1 MKSIKRCQLVMTIFL
16 LLFIAGLGILTA
28 RIYKDAPFYITHS
41 DNYRLGRVY
50 DRNKD
55 VLFDGT
61 KKIDKP
67 DNYLID
73 VGNLIGDDKGQM
85 ENTLVAQNIDK
96 LSNYSFNSGI
106 NNKDGKAAIYTTL
119 DHTAN
124 RAAYDAFMGA
134 DGCAVA
140 YNYKTGELLVCT
152 SLPNIDPRSGYGG
165 IENMK
170 SGTLMS
176 KAMYGTVPGS
186 TQKVSTVITAM
197 EILGQEELFAKS
209 YSCSGYYM
217 NGTGGK
223 IDCHNQW
230 GHGTQNIQQ
239 AVENSCN
246 PFFAQLVEDGD
257 MPLESINEVY
267 TRLGYKVSNGEN
279 KDEDENEEEDEAQE
293 QEYIDIDGIQCFK
306 ASTTLTDTSD
316 FATQWGCIGQGETLV
331 SPVQLMMWQS
341 AIANGT
347 GKMTMP
353 YLIEK
358 VTDVEGNITETADT
372 DYSEQLFSN
381 ETAASVKQILLT
393 NGANHYEYS
402 IPGYNVAVKSGT
414 AQVKHGAEEN
424 ALLVGFV
431 DDKDFPIAFCVVLE
445 NKYSTPAV
453 AENIVTTMLNSLSR

>member
-1 MKSIKRCQLVMTIFL
+1 MKSIKRCQLVITLFL
-16 LLFIAGLGILTA
+16 LAFIGGMAVLTA

-41 DNYRLGRVY
+41 DNYRLGVVY
-50 DRNKD
+50 DRSKD
-55 VLFDGT
+55 ILFDGT
-61 KKIDKP
+61 GRHELPSDH
-67 DNYLID
+67 LID

-85 ENTLVAQNIDK
+85 ENTLVAQNVDK
-96 LSNYSFNSGI
+96 LSNYSFNGGI

-119 DHTAN
+119 SHKAN

-134 DGCAVA
+134 DGCITA

-152 SLPNIDPRSGYGG
+152 SLPNIDPRKGYAD
-165 IENMK
+165 IDNMK

-186 TQKVSTVITAM
+186 TQKVSTLIAAS
-197 EILGQEELFAKS
+197 EILGRDGLFAKS
-209 YSCSGYYM
+209 YKCSGSYV

-246 PFFAQLVEDGD
+246 PFFAQLIEDSN
-257 MPLESINEVY
+257 MPLESVKRIY
-267 TRLGYKVSNGEN
+267 RQLGYAVSDS
-279 KDEDENEEEDEAQE
+279 KNEAEPQ
-293 QEYIDIDGIQCFK
+293 YIDIDGIQCFR
-306 ASTTLTDTSD
+306 ASTTLENSSE

-353 YLIEK
+353 HLINY
-358 VTDVEGNITETADT
+358 VTDVNGTVTEKSSTE
-372 DYSEQLFSN
+372 YSKQLFSE
-381 ETAASVKQILLT
+381 ETAASVKQLLLT
-393 NGANHYEYS
+393 NGANHYQNS
-402 IPGYNVAVKSGT
+402 ISGYKLAIKSGT

-431 DDKDFPIAFCVVLE
+431 DDKDFPVAFCVVLE
-445 NKYSTPAV
+445 NKFSTPAV
-453 AENIVTTMLNSLSR
+453 AENIVKKMLDTLSGDFS

>member
-1 MKSIKRCQLVMTIFL
+1 MKSIKRCQLVITLFL
-16 LLFIAGLGILTA
+16 LMFIAGLGILTA

-41 DNYRLGRVY
+41 DNYRLGKVY

-55 VLFDGT
+55 ILFDGSGT
-61 KKIDKP
+61 VDIP
-67 DNYLID
+67 VNHLID

-96 LSNYSFNSGI
+96 LSNYSFNEGI
-106 NNKDGKAAIYTTL
+106 DNKNGKAAIYTTL
-119 DHTAN
+119 DHKAN

-134 DGCAVA
+134 DGCIVA
-140 YNYKTGELLVCT
+140 YNYKTGEILVCT
-152 SLPNIDPRSGYGG
+152 SLPNIDPTSGYEGL
-165 IENMK
+165 EYMK

-197 EILGQEELFAKS
+197 EILGQEGLFSKS

-217 NGTGGK
+217 NSTGGK
-223 IDCHNQW
+223 IDCHNSW

-246 PFFAQLVEDGD
+246 PFFAQLVEDAD
-257 MPLESINEVY
+257 MPLESITEVY
-267 TRLGYKVSNGEN
+267 TRLGYDVSSGES
-279 KDEDENEEEDEAQE
+279 EENEENEKSEKPK

-306 ASTTLTDTSD
+306 ASTTLTDTAD
-316 FATQWGCIGQGETLV
+316 FATQWGCIGQGETLA

-341 AIANGT
+341 AIANET

-353 YLIEK
+353 HIIK
-358 VTDVEGNITETADT
+358 QVTDVKGNVTEKAQTK
-372 DYSEQLFSN
+372 YSEQLFSE

-393 NGANHYEYS
+393 NGANHYQYS
-402 IPGYNVAVKSGT
+402 IPGYKVAIKSGT
-414 AQVKHGAEEN
+414 AQVKHGNEEN

-431 DDKDFPIAFCVVLE
+431 DDAKFPIAFCVVLE

-453 AENIVTTMLNSLSR
+453 AENIVTAMLNSLSK

>member
-1 MKSIKRCQLVMTIFL
+1 MKSIKRCQLVMTLFL
-16 LLFIAGLGILTA
+16 LGFLVGLGVLTA

-50 DRNKD
+50 DRNND

-61 KKIDKP
+61 RKIDKP
-67 DNYLID
+67 QNYLID

-96 LSNYSFNSGI
+96 LSNYSFNRGVQ
-106 NNKDGKAAIYTTL
+106 NKDGKAAIYTTL
-119 DHTAN
+119 DHVAN
-124 RAAYDAFMGA
+124 RAAYDAFQGA
-134 DGCAVA
+134 DGCIAA

-152 SLPNIDPRSGYGG
+152 SLPNIDIRNGYAG

-170 SGTLMS
+170 SGTLMP

-197 EILGQEELFAKS
+197 EILGQEGLFAKS
-209 YSCSGYYM
+209 YSCGGYFM

-223 IDCHNQW
+223 IDCHNSW

-246 PFFAQLVEDGD
+246 PFFAQLIEDGD
-257 MPLESINEVY
+257 MPLESITEIY
-267 TRLGYKVSNGEN
+267 TRLGYDVSNSE
-279 KDEDENEEEDEAQE
+279 EEEDEETE

-306 ASTTLTDTSD
+306 ASTTLTDTAD
-316 FATQWGCIGQGETLV
+316 FATQWGCIGQGETLA
-331 SPVQLMMWQS
+331 SPIQLMMWQS

-358 VTDVEGNITETADT
+358 VTDVDGNITETART
-372 DYSEQLFSN
+372 EYSEQLFSS

-393 NGANHYEYS
+393 NGANHYQYS
-402 IPGYNVAVKSGT
+402 IPGYKVAIKSGT